1 MRSSKNV
8 QSFLASF
15 FAMRSGMG
23 CVHSNCLP
31 VSKWTH
37 CLQECISAWHRGH
50 WPVGSNPGIRT
61 APQLEHRALITVPT
75 MRGVRGPIISCFGRG
90 SPLGR
95 ESPFERS
102 LLSLFLS
109 SDSRS
114 LYPLFLYFRSIG
126 PPGGCQM
133 ILEIECGS

>member
-1 MRSSKNV
+1 MRNSKNV

-15 FAMRSGMG
+15 LAMRSGIG
-23 CVHSNCLP
+23 WVHSNCLP
-31 VSKWTH
+31 VSKCTH
-37 CLQECISAWHRGH
+37 CLQQCNSVWQRGH
-50 WPVGSNPGIRT
+50 SPLGSNPGIKT

-75 MRGVRGPIISCFGRG
+75 IRGVRGPIISCFGRG

-102 LLSLFLS
+102 PLSLFLS

-114 LYPLFLYFRSIG
+114 LLPLCLYFRSIG
-126 PPGGCQM
+126 PPGGCQI
-133 ILEIECGS
+133 ILEI